1 MNISNA
7 DITEFNNQIV
17 PLTYFRRNAGE
28 VFDKLAKVRQLV
40 ITKGGK
46 PVAIISN
53 LVAPAKSQQGIIAT
67 AGIWKNRQDVKKITR
82 QQSRYG
88 QIFS

>member
-1 MNISNA
+1 MNISNI
-7 DITEFNNQIV
+7 DIAEFNNQIV

-28 VFDKLAKVRQLV
+28 VFDKLAKVSQLI

-53 LVAPAKSQQGIIAT
+53 LAVTPQTRQGIVAT
-67 AGIWKNRQDVKKITR
+67 AGIWKNRQDIKKTTR
-82 QQSRYG
+82 QHSRYG